1 MPWLSIHLPLSCLG
15 VILYPEGRDSFELV
29 GHAAFGDVSQK
40 VLLQFMTAIC
50 SEGMWDRYFL
60 LQGRGRR
67 SLGTELVEWASLWT
81 DATALAL
88 PYLAEGL
95 VFMICWLTKIAYF
108 VLLTDLL
115 VPVAEL
121 AAPSLK
127 TSYTPETTRRIVVCI
142 AALFLSPMC
151 FKSSLSALRFM
162 CFASV
167 SSVVVVGAVVGYRAF
182 ENLGHEHSIQAA

>member
-60 LQGRGRR
+60 LQGRGLLFLFLRRRR

-88 PYLAEGL
+88 PYLAE
-95 VFMICWLTKIAYF
+95 VLTSQDHI
-108 VLLTDLL
+108 LL
-115 VPVAEL
+115 
-121 AAPSLK
+121 
-127 TSYTPETTRRIVVCI
+127 
-142 AALFLSPMC
+142 
-151 FKSSLSALRFM
+151 
-162 CFASV
+162 
-167 SSVVVVGAVVGYRAF
+167 G
-182 ENLGHEHSIQAA
+182 